1 MLASAA
7 IEALNIIEQ
16 KPGKNFFSLHLQWF
30 CYLCVLRPWR
40 LKISKDAKY
49 GMGLE
54 GRKEVKRSIDL
65 MIFCMVE
72 KNDFCGC
79 CLKMHVYLSQILC
92 SKYLEGLFFNFSKL

>member
-16 KPGKNFFSLHLQWF
+16 KPGKNFFFTSAVILLPLH
-30 CYLCVLRPWR
+30 PWC
-40 LKISKDAKY
+40 LKIPKDAKH

-54 GRKEVKRSIDL
+54 GYKEVKRLIDV
-65 MIFCMVE
+65 MTSCMVE

-79 CLKMHVYLSQILC
+79 CLKMHVYLS
-92 SKYLEGLFFNFSKL
+92 LFCALNI

>member
-16 KPGKNFFSLHLQWF
+16 KPGKNFFFLHLQWF
-30 CYLCVLRPWR
+30 CYLCILRPWH
-40 LKISKDAKY
+40 LKIPKDAKY
-49 GMGLE
+49 GMRLE

-65 MIFCMVE
+65 MTFCMVE

-79 CLKMHVYLSQILC
+79 CLKMHVYLS
-92 SKYLEGLFFNFSKL
+92 LFCALNI

>member
-16 KPGKNFFSLHLQWF
+16 KPGKNFFFKSAVILLPL
-30 CYLCVLRPWR
+30 YPWR
-40 LKISKDAKY
+40 LKIPKDAKH

-54 GRKEVKRSIDL
+54 GYKEVKRLIDL
-65 MIFCMVE
+65 MTFCMVE

-79 CLKMHVYLSQILC
+79 CLKMHVYLS
-92 SKYLEGLFFNFSKL
+92 LFCALNI

>member
-16 KPGKNFFSLHLQWF
+16 KPGKNFFFTSAVILLPLH
-30 CYLCVLRPWR
+30 PWH
-40 LKISKDAKY
+40 LKIPKDAKH
-49 GMGLE
+49 GMHPE

-65 MIFCMVE
+65 MTFCVVE

-79 CLKMHVYLSQILC
+79 CLKVRV
-92 SKYLEGLFFNFSKL
+92 NFSLFCALNI

>member
-16 KPGKNFFSLHLQWF
+16 KPGKNFFFTSAVILLPLH
-30 CYLCVLRPWR
+30 PWR
-40 LKISKDAKY
+40 LKIPKDAKH
-49 GMGLE
+49 GMRLKGY
-54 GRKEVKRSIDL
+54 KEVKRSIDL

-79 CLKMHVYLSQILC
+79 CLKMHVYLS
-92 SKYLEGLFFNFSKL
+92 LFCALNI

>member
-16 KPGKNFFSLHLQWF
+16 KPGKNFFFTSAVILLPLH
-30 CYLCVLRPWR
+30 PWH
-40 LKISKDAKY
+40 LKIPKDAKY
-49 GMGLE
+49 GMRLE
-54 GRKEVKRSIDL
+54 GCKEVKRSIDL
-65 MIFCMVE
+65 MTFCMVE

-92 SKYLEGLFFNFSKL
+92 SKYLEGLYFNFSKL